1 MYFNSNSWWSKTKQ
15 FMIKWGEKK
24 KNTEGNIQQ
33 STREEEN
40 TPLLLTI

>member
-24 KNTEGNIQQ
+24 K
-33 STREEEN
+33 
-40 TPLLLTI
+40 TPKGTFSNQPEKKKIHLSY

>member
-24 KNTEGNIQQ
+24 KK
-33 STREEEN
+33 
-40 TPLLLTI
+40 TPKGTFSNQPEKKKIHLSY